1 MLLIKQLKEDDIMKK
16 VTLAEFAEMMKS
28 DKALQQ
34 KMIEAANNI
43 GGGSYRDALKALA
56 SEYGYELELT
66 LPADLES
73 LPDDDLEHVAGGW
86 DIFSLC
92 KAVME
97 FLGMDGYCY

>member
-1 MLLIKQLKEDDIMKK
+1 MKK
-16 VTLAEFAEMMKS
+16 ITLAEFAELAKNDMILK
-28 DKALQQ
+28 Q
-34 KMIEAANNI
+34 KLIEAVKN
-43 GGGSYRDALKALA
+43 GGEGSRDAVKALA

-66 LPADLES
+66 LPADLVS